1 MFEVKRLE
9 NEIIIKVFENMNNKG
24 PTQDSQMT
32 MITAKKIRKQ

>member
-9 NEIIIKVFENMNNKG
+9 NEIIIKVFVNMNTKG